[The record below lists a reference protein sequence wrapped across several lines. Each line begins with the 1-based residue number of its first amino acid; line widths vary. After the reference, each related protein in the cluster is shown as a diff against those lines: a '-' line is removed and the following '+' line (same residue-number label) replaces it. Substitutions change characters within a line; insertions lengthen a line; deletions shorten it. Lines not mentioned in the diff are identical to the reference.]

1 MAVAK
6 KLTDLPKIDE
16 EKARLL
22 EEAGLGTL
30 TALSKAEP
38 KQIATITGLPGMD
51 AIIAKERAMRAVEQ
65 GVEASGAKKLALKA
79 KNSLDEGGKARMQ
92 MKFSSIVSNLFR
104 KM

>member
-1 MAVAK
+1 MAAAE

-38 KQIATITGLPGMD
+38 KQIAKVTGLPGMD
-51 AIIAKERAMRAVEQ
+51 AIIVKERAMRAVEQ
-65 GVEASGAKKLALKA
+65 GVESTGIKKLALKA
-79 KNSLDEGGKARMQ
+79 KSQMDDGAKERIQ
-92 MKFSSIVSNLFR
+92 MKFSSLVSQFFR
-104 KM
+104 KL

>member
-1 MAVAK
+1 MAAAQ

-38 KQIATITGLPGMD
+38 KEIAKVTGLPGMD
-51 AIIAKERAMRAVEQ
+51 AIIVKERAMRAVEQ
-65 GVEASGAKKLALKA
+65 GVESSGLKKLAIKA
-79 KNSLDEGGKARMQ
+79 KNSMDEGGKERMQ

-104 KM
+104 KL